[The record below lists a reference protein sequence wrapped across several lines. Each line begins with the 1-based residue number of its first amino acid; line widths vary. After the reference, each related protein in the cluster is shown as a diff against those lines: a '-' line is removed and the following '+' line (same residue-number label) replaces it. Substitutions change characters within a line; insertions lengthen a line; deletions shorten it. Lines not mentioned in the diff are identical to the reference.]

1 MPVLARVGAIGKI
14 AVTKQGFPG
23 PISIKRLGIAP
34 SNPRP
39 HSVQVFEI
47 TGATGF
53 DGDVEGLVACPSA
66 QARRKYVWDVQLPTI
81 TQLLS
86 RPK

>member
-1 MPVLARVGAIGKI
+1 MPFRGVANYGGK
-14 AVTKQGFPG
+14 
-23 PISIKRLGIAP
+23 
-34 SNPRP
+34 P
-39 HSVQVFEI
+39 HSVQVFENL
-47 TGATGF
+47 GATGF